1 MYLYSNYSHLFS
13 YSRNASQFYRELLKI
28 YHLLNSQHWYLIH
41 SYLIRQSF
49 CESGIVN
56 FTWNVTCNYAVSASH
71 ILISSP
77 SMIYKYLGSTD
88 PCHGGSTVEIV
99 FESEEAPG
107 FMLKT
112 PGDGDLSTFSVEPTP
127 PMVQITPAS
136 PGLSIPSLN
145 IIPSTPTR
153 SRSPAPD
160 SITGNLK

>member
-1 MYLYSNYSHLFS
+1 M
-13 YSRNASQFYRELLKI
+13 
-28 YHLLNSQHWYLIH
+28 
-41 SYLIRQSF
+41 IRQSF
-49 CESGIVN
+49 CKSEFAN

-77 SMIYKYLGSTD
+77 SMICYYNHLNFVSFKYLGTTD
-88 PCHGGSTVEIV
+88 PCHGGSIVEIV
-99 FESEEAPG
+99 FESEESSG

>member
-1 MYLYSNYSHLFS
+1 
-13 YSRNASQFYRELLKI
+13 
-28 YHLLNSQHWYLIH
+28 
-41 SYLIRQSF
+41 
-49 CESGIVN
+49 
-56 FTWNVTCNYAVSASH
+56 
-71 ILISSP
+71 
-77 SMIYKYLGSTD
+77 MIYNQLNFIIFKYLGSTD

>member
-1 MYLYSNYSHLFS
+1 MIN
-13 YSRNASQFYRELLKI
+13 NQ
-28 YHLLNSQHWYLIH
+28 LNFVI
-41 SYLIRQSF
+41 F
-49 CESGIVN
+49 
-56 FTWNVTCNYAVSASH
+56 
-71 ILISSP
+71 
-77 SMIYKYLGSTD
+77 KYLGSTD

-99 FESEEAPG
+99 FENEESPG

-112 PGDGDLSTFSVEPTP
+112 PGDGDLSTFTVEPTP

-160 SITGNLK
+160 SITGDLK